1 MSVKNTIIN
10 KFMKT
15 FQEETPTDLRDNIT
29 EQTEEIGNIPD
40 EFTSKL
46 VIDTEQTFPSINE
59 IQEEET
65 KHYVYLDDD
74 ELSRDFLMDR
84 DLAKQYTLQ
93 LVMYHM
99 NRSMETPFLEFY
111 LEKSDEIYR
120 FPEKALDNEKLQT
133 TITEIQQTQQG
144 GMDIQTEQHGDV
156 ELGIKTTLHDY
167 VDVNPFEQQAFELFH
182 EKTGYSDII
191 AENAYKGFVESNEI
205 IYILFENKEKTI
217 ANEEQKYSWTVL
229 DEILMKKSVLHTP
242 IQDSVYS
249 LFSENMK
256 LAHITTDGEVADIPL
271 VVYPVDKVN
280 DIYENIYYNNETNQE
295 TYLITLPRET
305 DDLGHIFTFTTEILP
320 SNQDVENIKRMV
332 IFSKDALYMLTKPN
346 KHVFEKY
353 PIVRF
358 NEEEQVIWGIS
369 NYLLFTELL

>member
-15 FQEETPTDLRDNIT
+15 FQEETSTDLRDNTT
-29 EQTEEIGNIPD
+29 EQTEEMGNIPD

-46 VIDTEQTFPSINE
+46 VTDTEQTFPSINE
-59 IQEEET
+59 LQEEET

-99 NRSMETPFLEFY
+99 NRSLETPFLEFY

-120 FPEKALDNEKLQT
+120 FPEKALDNEKLET
-133 TITEIQQTQQG
+133 AIAEIQQTQQG
-144 GMDIQTEQHGDV
+144 GMDIQTEQYGDV
-156 ELGIKTTLHDY
+156 ELGVKTTLHDY

-191 AENAYKGFVESNEI
+191 AENAYKGFVERDGI
-205 IYILFENKEKTI
+205 IYILFENKEKTV

-242 IQDSVYS
+242 IQDSVYL

-256 LAHITTDGEVADIPL
+256 LAHITTDSEVVDIPL

-280 DIYENIYYNNETNQE
+280 DIYENIYYSNETNQE

-305 DDLGHIFTFTTEILP
+305 EDLGHIFTFTTEILP

>member
-15 FQEETPTDLRDNIT
+15 FQEETSTDLRDNTT

-46 VIDTEQTFPSINE
+46 VTDTEQTFPSINE

-84 DLAKQYTLQ
+84 DLIKQYTLQ

-99 NRSMETPFLEFY
+99 NRSMDTPFLEFY

-133 TITEIQQTQQG
+133 AIAEIQQTQQG
-144 GMDIQTEQHGDV
+144 GMDIQTEQYGDV
-156 ELGIKTTLHDY
+156 ELGVKTTLHDY

-191 AENAYKGFVESNEI
+191 AENAYKGFVERDGI
-205 IYILFENKEKTI
+205 IYILFENKEKIIT
-217 ANEEQKYSWTVL
+217 NEEQKYSWTIL
-229 DEILMKKSVLHTP
+229 DEILIKKSVLRTP
-242 IQDSVYS
+242 IQDSVYL

-280 DIYENIYYNNETNQE
+280 DIYENIYYSNETNQE

-305 DDLGHIFTFTTEILP
+305 EDLGHIFTFTTEILP
-320 SNQDVENIKRMV
+320 SNQDVESIKRMV

-346 KHVFEKY
+346 KNVFEKY

-358 NEEEQVIWGIS
+358 NEEEQTIWGIS

>member
-15 FQEETPTDLRDNIT
+15 FQEETSTDLRDNT
-29 EQTEEIGNIPD
+29 NEQTEEIGNIPD

-46 VIDTEQTFPSINE
+46 VTDTEQTFPSINE
-59 IQEEET
+59 LQEEET

-99 NRSMETPFLEFY
+99 NRSLETPFLEFY

-120 FPEKALDNEKLQT
+120 FPEKALDNEKLQE

-156 ELGIKTTLHDY
+156 ELGVKTTLHDY

-191 AENAYKGFVESNEI
+191 AENAYKGFVERGGI
-205 IYILFENKEKTI
+205 IYILFENKEKNI

-242 IQDSVYS
+242 IQDSVYL

-256 LAHITTDGEVADIPL
+256 LAHITTDSEVVDIPL

-280 DIYENIYYNNETNQE
+280 DIYENIYYSNESNQE

-305 DDLGHIFTFTTEILP
+305 EDLGHIFTFTTEILP